1 MKMKIPLIL
10 LTAAFWP
17 FNFAQ
22 AGEVLAQ
29 NRDQNFD
36 VGWRF
41 QRGDAPGAESARF
54 NDAAWRLLDLPHDWS
69 IERVPGTESLFDQSF
84 AQGSGCLPG
93 GIGWYRKTFTLPFTS
108 NGKRVFVEFE
118 GVYMDSDVWLNGDKL
133 GKHPYGYTSF
143 EYELTD
149 HLKWGETNV
158 LAVRC
163 NVQQPCARW
172 FSGAGIYRH
181 VWLTVVEPV
190 HIAHWGTYVT
200 TPEIGKSSAS
210 VRVRTQIQN
219 QGDSAAKV
227 TVRTTLLDPNGKK
240 VSSGDLTKQIDAGG
254 KAEADQTL
262 ELNAPALWSLEQPRL
277 YTAKTEVLVDGQLSD
292 SYRTPF
298 GIRTGEFT
306 PENGFLLNGKRVQ
319 IKGVCN
325 HHDQGYLGAAAY
337 DRAIER
343 QLEILKAMGC
353 NAIRTSH
360 NPPAPKLLE
369 LCDRMGFLVMDEAF
383 DEWKMPKKQFGYGR
397 FFDDWSERDLVSMLD
412 RDRNHPSVILWSIG
426 NEIPEQREVDG
437 GAMAKRLADI
447 CHREDPSRPVTSA
460 CNRSGDAVKT
470 GFADALDVFGINY
483 TLAAYGTLHDG
494 KYKLYASETAS
505 DVSSRGE
512 YNLVEKDGAVT
523 IKAQLNHQ
531 VTAYD
536 ISHPPGIIAEKQLK
550 AIADAPW
557 FAGEFVWT
565 GFDYIGEPT
574 PFPWPA
580 VSSYFGIIDLCGFPK
595 DRYYLYQ
602 SRWSDQPTVHILPH
616 WNWAQ
621 FAGQNIPV
629 WCYAN
634 GDSVELF
641 LNGKSLGE
649 KKLADG
655 AMQTFILDPRKNK
668 QGKLQP
674 VSQETGWYHVAWEV
688 PWQAGTLKAVAKR
701 GGKVIATDEVS
712 TAGQPARLALSVD
725 RRSLNDDGQD
735 LAYVTVKVL
744 DAKGNICPEA
754 NNLVKF
760 DVRGPGKL
768 AAVGNGDSTCH
779 EDFQARQHS
788 AFNGLCLAV
797 LQSAR
802 DQTGKLLLKASAER
816 LAAAETEIE
825 VAGANGVHR

>member
-1 MKMKIPLIL
+1 MPKTIMKKLPIL
-10 LTAAFWP
+10 LTAVFCL
-17 FNFAQ
+17 FHSVQ
-22 AGEVLAQ
+22 AGAMLENQ
-29 NRDQNFD
+29 RDQNFD
-36 VGWRF
+36 FGWCF
-41 QRGDAPGAESARF
+41 HRGDAPGAEAQLF
-54 NDAAWRLLDLPHDWS
+54 NDADWRRLDLPHDWS
-69 IERVPGTESLFDQSF
+69 IERVPGTTNLFDKTLTQS
-84 AQGSGCLPG
+84 SGCLPG
-93 GIGWYRKTFTLPFTS
+93 GIGWYRKSFTLPA
-108 NGKRVFVEFE
+108 GVKGHRVFIQFD
-118 GVYMDSDVWLNGDKL
+118 GVYMNSEVWLNGEKL
-133 GKHPYGYTSF
+133 GHHPYGYTSF
-143 EYELTD
+143 DYELTD
-149 HLKWGETNV
+149 YLKWGETNV

-163 NVQQPCARW
+163 DVQQPCSRW

-181 VWLTVVEPV
+181 VWLTVVDPV

-200 TPEIGKSSAS
+200 TPEISAS
-210 VRVRTQIQN
+210 AATVRVCTQVQN
-219 QGDSAAKV
+219 QGNATAEV
-227 TVRTTLLDPNGKK
+227 TVRTALLDPQGKK
-240 VSSGDLTKQIDAGG
+240 VAVSDAAKKIKAGDKVKT
-254 KAEADQTL
+254 DQTL
-262 ELNAPALWSLEQPRL
+262 EVGVPQLWSLEQPQL
-277 YTAKTEVLVDGQLSD
+277 YTAKTDVLVDGKLTD

-298 GIRTGEFT
+298 GIRTLEFT
-306 PENGFLLNGKRVQ
+306 PEHGFLLNGQRVQ

-383 DEWKMPKKQFGYGR
+383 DEWKMPKREFGYGR
-397 FFDDWSERDLVSMLD
+397 FFDQWSEPDLVSMLQ
-412 RDRNHPSVILWSIG
+412 RDRNHPCVILWSIG
-426 NEIPEQREVDG
+426 NEIPEQREADG

-460 CNRSGDAVKT
+460 CNRSSDAVKT
-470 GFADALDVFGINY
+470 GYAAALDVFGINY
-483 TLAAYGTLHDG
+483 TLTAYNALHDG
-494 KYKLYASETAS
+494 KWKLYGSETAS

-512 YNLVEKDGAVT
+512 YNLVEKDGGLT
-523 IKAQLNHQ
+523 IEPKLHNQ

-536 ISHPPGIIAEKQLK
+536 ICHPPGIIAEQQLK

-580 VSSYFGIIDLCGFPK
+580 ISSYFGIVDLCGFPK

-602 SRWSDQPTVHILPH
+602 SRWSDQPMVHILPH

-621 FAGQNIPV
+621 FAGKKIPV

-655 AMQTFILDPRKNK
+655 AMQTFVSGQRK
-668 QGKLQP
+668 GKDGKVQE
-674 VSQETGWYHVAWEV
+674 VKQETGWYHVAWQV
-688 PWQAGTLKAVAKR
+688 PWQPGTLKAVAR
-701 GGKVIATDEVS
+701 RNGKIIATDEVT
-712 TAGQPARLALSVD
+712 TAGPPAKLALSVD
-725 RRSLNDDGQD
+725 RSRVTADGQD

-744 DAKGNICPEA
+744 DAQGHVCPA
-754 NNLVKF
+754 ADNLVKF
-760 DVRGPGKL
+760 ELSGPGKI
-768 AAVGNGDSTCH
+768 AGVGNGDSTCH
-779 EDFQARQHS
+779 EDFQADQHT
-788 AFNGLCLAV
+788 AFNGLCLAIV
-797 LQSAR
+797 RSERNQP
-802 DQTGKLLLKASAER
+802 GKLVVKASADG
-816 LAAAETEIE
+816 L
-825 VAGANGVHR
+825 AGAATDLNVVPAK

>member
-1 MKMKIPLIL
+1 MIKKLFFLLVAIICQLNIL
-10 LTAAFWP
+10 
-17 FNFAQ
+17 Q
-22 AGEVLAQ
+22 AGTSNDKE
-29 NRDQNFD
+29 RDQNFD
-36 VGWRF
+36 FGWRF
-41 QRGDAPGAESARF
+41 QRGDASGAEAQHF
-54 NDAAWRLLDLPHDWS
+54 NDANWRLLDPPHDWS
-69 IERVPGTESLFDQSF
+69 IERVPGSESLFDKSL

-93 GIGWYRKTFTLPFTS
+93 GIGWYRKSFVLPAAAS
-108 NGKRVFVEFE
+108 SKRVFIQFD
-118 GVYMDSDVWLNGDKL
+118 GVYMNSDIWLNGEKL
-133 GKHPYGYTSF
+133 GNHPYGYTSF

-163 NVQQPCARW
+163 NVEQPCSRW

-181 VWLTVVEPV
+181 VWLTIVDPV
-190 HIAHWGTYVT
+190 HVAHWGTYVT
-200 TPEIGKSSAS
+200 TPEISQSSAT

-219 QGDSAAKV
+219 QGNSSANV
-227 TVRTTLLDPNGKK
+227 TLRTTLLDPKGKTVATCETTETIDANGK
-240 VSSGDLTKQIDAGG
+240 I
-254 KAEADQTL
+254 EADQTL
-262 ELNAPALWSLEQPRL
+262 AVKSPALWSLDEPQL
-277 YTAKTEVLVDGQLSD
+277 YTAKTEVLMDRKLTD

-298 GIRTGEFT
+298 GLRTEEFT
-306 PENGFLLNGKRVQ
+306 AENGFLLNGKRVQ
-319 IKGVCN
+319 IKGVCD

-383 DEWKMPKKQFGYGR
+383 DEWKTPKKEFGYGR
-397 FFDDWSERDLVSMLD
+397 FFDEWSEPDLVSMLD

-426 NEIPEQREVDG
+426 NEINEQRETNG

-447 CHREDPSRPVTSA
+447 CHREDPSRPVTAA
-460 CNRSGDAVKT
+460 CNRSVDAVKT
-470 GFADALDVFGINY
+470 GYAAALDAFGINY
-483 TLAAYGTLHDG
+483 TLAVYDTFHDG
-494 KYKLYASETAS
+494 TNKLFGSETAS

-512 YNLVEKDGAVT
+512 YNLVEKDGEVT

-531 VTAYD
+531 VTSYD

-580 VSSYFGIIDLCGFPK
+580 ISSYFGIIDLCGFPK

-602 SRWSDQPTVHILPH
+602 SRWADRPMVHILPH
-616 WNWAQ
+616 WNWPQ
-621 FAGQNIPV
+621 FAGKKIPV

-634 GDSVELF
+634 AETVELF

-649 KKLADG
+649 KKMADG
-655 AMQTFILDPRKNK
+655 SIQIFTFDPAQEQAGQN
-668 QGKLQP
+668 GAGE
-674 VSQETGWYHVAWEV
+674 QETGWYHVAWQV
-688 PWQAGTLKAVAKR
+688 PWESGTLKAVAKR
-701 GGKVIATDEVS
+701 GGKVVATDEV
-712 TAGQPARLALSVD
+712 TTTGKPAKLALSVD
-725 RRSLNDDGQD
+725 RKKINADGQD

-744 DAKGNICPEA
+744 DDQGHVCPDA
-754 NNLVKF
+754 SNLVKF
-760 DVRGPGKL
+760 ELSGSGKI
-768 AAVGNGDSTCH
+768 AGVGNGDSTCH
-779 EDFQARQHS
+779 EDFQASQHS
-788 AFNGLCLAV
+788 AFNGLCLAIV
-797 LQSAR
+797 QSAR
-802 DQTGKLLLKASAER
+802 DQSGKLRLKASADG
-816 LAAAETEIE
+816 LDSAETEIK
-825 VAGANGVHR
+825 VAIVK